1 MKNIQ
6 EIFSDLKEKFGDA
19 VLELIASPPFESIIT
34 ISPLQI
40 ADVCLFLRDNEEL
53 KFDSLVCLSGVD
65 DANGKTIKNENGDS
79 VIEGGTLSVYYHLE
93 STGFRHKIILKVSNF

>member
-40 ADVCLFLRDNEEL
+40 ADVCLFLR
-53 KFDSLVCLSGVD
+53 
-65 DANGKTIKNENGDS
+65 
-79 VIEGGTLSVYYHLE
+79 
-93 STGFRHKIILKVSNF
+93 R

>member
-1 MKNIQ
+1 M
-6 EIFSDLKEKFGDA
+6 FACSYD
-19 VLELIASPPFESIIT
+19 
-34 ISPLQI
+34 
-40 ADVCLFLRDNEEL
+40 DNEEL

-93 STGFRHKIILKVSNF
+93 STGFRHKIILKVSAPKRNTVVASVALNLAPCRLA